1 MTRLLDTL
9 IDWLMRPRVR
19 RVRRWSFMVTV
30 PVAVIVAHVFGVQQG
45 ALVIAARVAVA
56 IAIAIVAWR
65 VGGPRGEALR
75 DLLMHPRGRAF
86 ARAEFDVVT
95 ALPRLLVN
103 RLCGDRRR
111 GLAYHRGTHGFA
123 LGMAFTPMVI
133 AEGAAIHLLLGNG
146 LIAWAMTAAHAY
158 SLVWLWAYALGPR
171 AFPHRIC
178 AGKAVLRNGP
188 MYRVSVPLDAIAAV
202 KTAAQRVGHG
212 AVVQRDE
219 GVLLAARGRVDVWLE
234 LTEPVAVQRPMHE
247 PLYTTRLAVASDD
260 PDRLVGLLLGHE
272 PAAEPVRRSRARLLG
287 ALDGVGLVRDTAQPA

>member
-56 IAIAIVAWR
+56 IAIA
-65 VGGPRGEALR
+65 
-75 DLLMHPRGRAF
+75 
-86 ARAEFDVVT
+86 VV
-95 ALPRLLVN
+95 
-103 RLCGDRRR
+103 
-111 GLAYHRGTHGFA
+111 
-123 LGMAFTPMVI
+123 
-133 AEGAAIHLLLGNG
+133 
-146 LIAWAMTAAHAY
+146 
-158 SLVWLWAYALGPR
+158 
-171 AFPHRIC
+171 
-178 AGKAVLRNGP
+178 
-188 MYRVSVPLDAIAAV
+188 
-202 KTAAQRVGHG
+202 